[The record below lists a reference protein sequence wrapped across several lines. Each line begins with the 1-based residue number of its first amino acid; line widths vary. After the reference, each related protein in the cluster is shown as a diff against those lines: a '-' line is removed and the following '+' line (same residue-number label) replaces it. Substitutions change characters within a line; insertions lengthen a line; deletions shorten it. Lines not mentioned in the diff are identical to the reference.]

1 MNDNK
6 DWNMEIARFR
16 SKLGAGDYFPLL
28 NIGKM
33 LKQCNSVCVSQL
45 ILLCVMA
52 SFAFRVSILCFDRST
67 RGFLP
72 SPSPPG

>member
-1 MNDNK
+1 
-6 DWNMEIARFR
+6 MEIARFR

-52 SFAFRVSILCFDRST
+52 SFAFRVSILCFDLNAFKAFCGCCIAADT
-67 RGFLP
+67 HQ
-72 SPSPPG
+72 